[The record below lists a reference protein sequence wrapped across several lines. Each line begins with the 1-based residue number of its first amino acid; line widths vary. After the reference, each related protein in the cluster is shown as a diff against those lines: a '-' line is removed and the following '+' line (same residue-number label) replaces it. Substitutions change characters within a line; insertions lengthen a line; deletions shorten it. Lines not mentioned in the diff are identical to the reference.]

1 MAKKLNRNLI
11 GGLALFGMLLVG
23 LAGFALLRS
32 LPGHDPKVYEAQAK
46 ELQEKGELDRAAQTF
61 MRAFQRDPQKNPEY
75 LIMAAR
81 CYEAMGLLQEVR
93 SLIAEARKK
102 DPMLK
107 SASEMSVELEMEAA
121 KMVGGSTAWTRVK
134 DEAEKLLEINE
145 QSPAGKA
152 ALGIAL
158 ANLRGDDERMAEQ
171 ARTVLREAWKLDP
184 GNASVVE
191 SLVIGEIGT
200 ALGNLAERDREEGKR
215 LVQEGDAILAQSM
228 AAVTDKNT
236 KDYSNLKRMEALYK
250 AITATLPGLR
260 DDARLAE
267 GMAMLEQLAATDTVS
282 CDASLT
288 LANLKMGLSRAII
301 PRDLDGAERAVRS
314 AIERFPKDGRS
325 YLVLGQ
331 LLQMKRSAEPDVAK
345 RVEMMKQEA
354 AVFED
359 GLANVERAKAFK
371 KLMDNYYR
379 TLYFRELTTQEIDKA
394 QVPGTSEADRN
405 AMLAK
410 AEEWINKLKAEE
422 DPQSLVVRTLT
433 AALMNARGDIVKA
446 TAEAE
451 AADRLLGAAQDLQL
465 QLQLGDLYFRQQQW
479 GNARKALERAL
490 KSRPDMPLIYVRLGQ
505 AYLAMNDA
513 TTAIQY
519 LKASKPDSVRVALE
533 SSQLATQLRVEAYRQ
548 LNQIA
553 LAEEESKRL
562 TDTGPESELR
572 EARLMISAKRY
583 KEAETKLKALAKS
596 NPPSVDAVRV
606 LVQMYRDT
614 DQAEAARNF
623 VEEMAQSF
631 PDMRVFQGMKIALSD
646 SGEDARDAE
655 MVAFIEKEQDA
666 FTRETMLADYYMSRQ
681 KWADAMKRL
690 DAAESLQ
697 PKNAGI
703 IDRQFRAA
711 VLSEN
716 WDRANKYVLKD
727 GEMNLDG
734 SGGRIAQGR
743 LALARGEAA
752 KAVELMRAGLAVFP
766 SNSMGW
772 TYLAEAYIEQGN
784 RQEGR
789 TALARALEVN
799 PTNGLANRAMAELAL
814 REGDEK
820 AAEKYLDAAARVMQD
835 EPWVKRQVQIMKEKE
850 NPEQGIASR
859 ERVRKEDPKNL
870 ENLVLLARLYASPK
884 VGQFDKATEV
894 YREAMEAS
902 KNDLSL
908 AKEFAAFLGRD
919 DVNRPA
925 EGDALLVGLLRNAE
939 SDRSL
944 QAKISVALGQFCEAQ
959 KQFATADR
967 HFRFAVERDASPAIL
982 GACGEFY
989 ARTNRHK
996 EAAEYYKRL
1005 CEVAKDDAKV
1015 LQETRGRL
1023 CALYLAMGDLDEAKG
1038 AIDDFVKQYPA
1049 DAQGLIYLGAFHR
1062 IGGDI
1067 QKAKDAF
1074 DRLLEKQPDNSTALW
1089 QRGQLNMLQ
1098 GRWQAAQD
1106 DLQKSKAYSP
1116 RDFFYQHRIMLA
1128 QVLLELDQGAAAITE
1143 LKSILAD
1150 DPGNEMAIQA
1160 LVDAYCTMRPP
1171 RFQEAENQLLT
1182 VMRERPKEYQ
1192 WPMML
1197 GRVAEREV
1205 AGKSADEFREG
1216 AKKAAKAYEQAAE
1229 LSRYRAETVSA
1240 LFRVWKSS
1248 ENWQAIIGYADSK
1261 LSTRL
1266 LMSMPPE
1273 LAMVGLAYSRANQRE
1288 RCLEKFDQAMS
1299 AAGQDFLVY
1308 SKVVNEMISALGKDE
1323 TLKRVRA
1330 QAEASPENIDKQKAL
1345 VHMLH
1350 ADQKPEDAIA
1360 LCDRILKLAV
1370 RNEDKLF
1377 ALVGAGMLLEQLG
1390 RFDDAKTRYEE
1401 ALKIDSNE
1409 ATALNNLAYLLVDR
1423 LKRPAEAL
1431 PYAEQVNRIHR
1442 RSNANVLD
1450 TLGWIQAEMG
1460 KLREAAGTLLRALE
1474 VDRDNI
1480 AAQYHLGMVHKRLG
1494 EREEA
1499 IARMK
1504 SAKKAIET
1512 QRSSNFAKE
1521 VEAELR
1527 ELGAGSGS

>member
-81 CYEAMGLLQEVR
+81 CYEDMGLLQEVR
-93 SLIAEARKK
+93 SLISEARKK

-107 SASEMSVELEMEAA
+107 SASEMSVGLEMEVA
-121 KMVGGSTAWTRVK
+121 KMVGGTTTWTRVK
-134 DEAEKLLEINE
+134 EEADKLLEINE
-145 QSPAGKA
+145 QSPTGKA

-158 ANLRGDDERMAEQ
+158 ANLRGDDERLAEQ
-171 ARTVLREAWKLDP
+171 ALAVLREAWKLDP

-191 SLVIGEIGT
+191 ALVIGEIGT
-200 ALGNLAERDREEGKR
+200 ALGKLTDRDREDGKR
-215 LVQEGDAILAQSM
+215 LVQEGETIISQSL
-228 AAVTDKNT
+228 AAVTDKAT
-236 KDYSNLKRMEALYK
+236 KDYSNLKRMEGLYK
-250 AITATLPGLR
+250 ALTATLPGMR

-267 GMAMLEQLAATDTVS
+267 GVSLLEQLASSDTVS
-282 CDASLT
+282 CDAALT
-288 LANLKMGLSRAII
+288 LANLKLGLSGVNI
-301 PRDLDGAERAVRS
+301 PRDVEGAERAVRS
-314 AIERFPKDGRS
+314 AIERFPKDGRP
-325 YLVLGQ
+325 YLMLGQ
-331 LLQMKRSAEPDVAK
+331 ILQMKRSSEQDLAK
-345 RVEMMKQEA
+345 RLAMMGDEA
-354 AVFED
+354 KVFQD
-359 GLANVERAKAFK
+359 GLANVARAKAFK
-371 KLMDNYYR
+371 KQMDNFYR
-379 TLYFRELTTQEIDKA
+379 VLYFRELTTQELDKS
-394 QVPGTSEADRN
+394 QIPGMNEADRN
-405 AMLAK
+405 AAMAK

-433 AALMNARGDIVKA
+433 AALLNVRGDTVQA

-465 QLQLGDLYFRQQQW
+465 QLLLADLYFRQQQW
-479 GNARKALERAL
+479 GNARKSLERAL
-490 KSRPDMPLIYVRLGQ
+490 ASRRDLPLIYVRLAQ
-505 AYLAMNDA
+505 AHLAMNDA

-519 LKASKPDSVRVALE
+519 LNVTKPESVRNALE
-533 SSQLATQLRVEAYRQ
+533 TSQFAIQLRVEAYRQ
-548 LNQIA
+548 LNQLA
-553 LAEEESKRL
+553 LAQEWSSKLR
-562 TDTGPESELR
+562 DEGPAAALR
-572 EARLMISAKRY
+572 EARLMISAKRMD
-583 KEAETKLKALAKS
+583 EAEAKLKEILKTS
-596 NPPSVDAVRV
+596 PPDVDAVRL
-606 LVQMYRDT
+606 LVQLYRDT
-614 DQAEAARNF
+614 ERDAEARSL
-623 VEEMAQSF
+623 VDEMAKGN
-631 PDMRVFQGMKIALSD
+631 PDMRVFQGMKIALTD
-646 SGEDARDAE
+646 AGDEARDAQ
-655 MVAFIEKEQDA
+655 MIAFIEKEQDA
-666 FTRETMLADYYMSRQ
+666 LTRETMLADFYLSRQ
-681 KWADAMKRL
+681 KWKDAMARL
-690 DAAESLQ
+690 DAAEALQ
-697 PKNAGI
+697 PKNPGV

-711 VLSEN
+711 VLAQD

-727 GEMNLDG
+727 GELNLDG
-734 SGGRIAQGR
+734 SGGRIGQGR
-743 LALARGEAA
+743 LALAKGEGP

-772 TYLAEAYIEQGN
+772 TYLAEAYIEMGN
-784 RQEGR
+784 RSEAR
-789 TALARALEVN
+789 TALARALEIN
-799 PTNGLANRAMAELAL
+799 PTNGFANRAMAELAL
-814 REGDEK
+814 REGDE
-820 AAEKYLDAAARVMQD
+820 ASAEKYLEAASRVMQE
-835 EPWVKRQVQIMKEKE
+835 EPWVKRQVQIMKEKD

-859 ERVRKEDPKNL
+859 ERVRKEEPKNL
-870 ENLVLLARLYASPK
+870 ENLVLLARLYAHAK
-884 VGQFDKATEV
+884 VAQFDKATEV
-894 YREAMEAS
+894 YREALEVS
-902 KNDLSL
+902 KNDLAL
-908 AKEFAAFLGRD
+908 AKEFAAFLARD

-939 SDRSL
+939 KDRPM

-967 HFRFAVERDASPAIL
+967 HFRFAVERDPSPGIL
-982 GACGEFY
+982 NACGEFY

-1005 CEVAKDDAKV
+1005 CDVAKDDARV

-1023 CALYLAMGDLDEAKG
+1023 CALYLAMGDLDEAKVN
-1038 AIDDFVKQYPA
+1038 IDDYVKQYPNE
-1049 DAQGLIYLGAFHR
+1049 AQGLIYLGAFHR

-1074 DRLLEKQPDNSTALW
+1074 DRLLEKQPDNATALW

-1098 GRWQAAQD
+1098 GRWQAALD
-1106 DLQKSKAYSP
+1106 DLQKAKAYSP
-1116 RDFFYQHRIMLA
+1116 RDFFFQHRIMLA

-1143 LKSILAD
+1143 LKSILSD
-1150 DPGNEMAIQA
+1150 EPGNELAIQA

-1182 VMRERPKEYQ
+1182 VMRERPKDYQ

-1197 GRVAEREV
+1197 GRVAERE
-1205 AGKSADEFREG
+1205 ASGKSPEEIKDG

-1240 LFRVWKSS
+1240 LFRVCKHAD
-1248 ENWQAIIGYADSK
+1248 NPQAIISYADSR
-1261 LSTRL
+1261 LSTKL

-1273 LAMVGLAYSRANQRE
+1273 LAMVGWAYSRVGQRE
-1288 RCLEKFDQAMS
+1288 RCLERFDQAMS

-1308 SKVVNEMISALGKDE
+1308 SKVVNEMINALGKDE

-1350 ADQKPEDAIA
+1350 ADQKPDDAIA
-1360 LCDRILKLAV
+1360 LCDRIFKLAV

-1377 ALVGAGMLLEQLG
+1377 SLVGAGMLLEQLK
-1390 RFDDAKTRYEE
+1390 RYEDAKAKYEE

-1409 ATALNNLAYLLVDR
+1409 PTALNNLAYLLVDR
-1423 LKRPAEAL
+1423 LNRPAEAL

-1450 TLGWIQAEMG
+1450 TLGWIQAQMG

-1474 VDRDNI
+1474 IDRDNI
-1480 AAQYHLGMVHKRLG
+1480 AAQYHLGVIHKRLG

-1499 IARMK
+1499 IARLK
-1504 SAKKAIET
+1504 SAKKAIEN
-1512 QRSSNFAKE
+1512 QQSEGFAKL
-1521 VEAELR
+1521 VDAELR
-1527 ELGAGSGS
+1527 ELGAGAGS

>member
-32 LPGHDPKVYEAQAK
+32 LPGHDPKVYESQAK

-61 MRAFQRDPQKNPEY
+61 VRAFQRDPQKNPEY

-81 CYEAMGLLQEVR
+81 CYEEMGLLQEVR
-93 SLIAEARKK
+93 QLISEARKK

-107 SASEMSVELEMEAA
+107 SALEMSVELEMEVA
-121 KMVGGSTAWTRVK
+121 KMVGGTMSWTRVK
-134 DEAEKLLEINE
+134 EEAEKLLEINA

-152 ALGIAL
+152 AYGIAL
-158 ANLRGDDERMAEQ
+158 GNLRGDDERMAEQ
-171 ARTVLREAWKLDP
+171 ARTALREAWKIDP

-191 SLVIGEIGT
+191 ALVIGEIGST
-200 ALGNLAERDREEGKR
+200 LAKVTERDREESRR
-215 LVQEGDAILAQSM
+215 LVQEGDAIISQSL
-228 AAVTDKNT
+228 AAVTDKST
-236 KDYSNLKRMEALYK
+236 KDYSALKRMEGLYK
-250 AITATLPGLR
+250 TLTATLPGMR

-267 GMAMLEQLAATDTVS
+267 GLSLLEQLASTDTVS
-282 CDASLT
+282 CDAALT
-288 LANLKMGLSRAII
+288 LANLKLGISGANL
-301 PRDLDGAERAVRS
+301 PRDVEGAERAIR
-314 AIERFPKDGRS
+314 AAMERFPRDGRP
-325 YLVLGQ
+325 YLMLGQ
-331 LLQMKRSAEPDVAK
+331 ILQMKRSTEQDPAK
-345 RVEMMKQEA
+345 RMAMMEA
-354 AVFED
+354 EAKVFQD
-359 GLANVERAKAFK
+359 GLANVPRAKAFK
-371 KLMDNYYR
+371 KQMDNFYR
-379 TLYFRELTTQEIDKA
+379 ALYFRELTTQELDKS
-394 QVPGTSEADRN
+394 QLPGASEADRK
-405 AMLAK
+405 AALAA

-433 AALMNARGDIVKA
+433 AALLNARGDYVRA

-465 QLQLGDLYFRQQQW
+465 QLLLADLYFRQQQW
-479 GNARKALERAL
+479 GNARKSLERAL
-490 KSRPDMPLIYVRLGQ
+490 ATRRDMPLIYIRLAQ
-505 AYLAMNDA
+505 AHLAMNDA

-519 LKASKPDSVRVALE
+519 LKVTKPDSVRTALE
-533 SSQLATQLRVEAYRQ
+533 TSQFATQLRVEAYRQ

-553 LAEEESKRL
+553 LAEEENKKL
-562 TDTGPESELR
+562 TDVGPESKLR
-572 EARLMISAKRY
+572 EAQLLITAKRY
-583 KEAETKLKALAKS
+583 KDAEDKLKEILKTS
-596 NPPSVDAVRV
+596 PPDVSAARM

-614 DQAEAARNF
+614 EREADARKLVDELVRAN
-623 VEEMAQSF
+623 
-631 PDMRVFQGMKIALSD
+631 PDLRVFQGMKIALSTSD
-646 SGEDARDAE
+646 EATRDAE
-655 MVAFIEKEQDA
+655 MIAFIEGEKDA
-666 FTRETMLADYYMSRQ
+666 LTRETMLADFYLSRQ

-690 DAAESLQ
+690 DAAEAIQ
-697 PKNAGI
+697 PNNPGV

-711 VLSEN
+711 VLAED

-727 GEMNLDG
+727 GELNLDG

-743 LALARGEAA
+743 LALARGETE
-752 KAVELMRAGLAVFP
+752 KAVELMRAGLAAFP

-772 TYLAEAYIEQGN
+772 TFLAEAYIAMGN
-784 RQEGR
+784 RSEAR

-799 PTNGLANRAMAELAL
+799 PTNGFANRAMAELAL

-820 AAEKYLDAAARVMQD
+820 TAEKYLEAASRVMQD
-835 EPWVKRQVQIMKEKE
+835 EPWVKRQVQIMKERD

-859 ERVRKEDPKNL
+859 ERVRKEDPRNL

-884 VGQFDKATEV
+884 VAQFDKATEV
-894 YREAMEAS
+894 YREALEVS

-908 AKEFAAFLGRD
+908 AREFAAFLGRE

-939 SDRSL
+939 GDRPL
-944 QAKISVALGQFCEAQ
+944 QAKISVALGQFCESQ

-967 HFRFAVERDASPAIL
+967 HFRFAVEWDPSPPIL
-982 GACGEFY
+982 NACGEFY

-1005 CEVAKDDAKV
+1005 CDVAKDDARV

-1023 CALYLAMGDLDEAKG
+1023 CALYLAMGDLDEAKVN
-1038 AIDDFVKQYPA
+1038 IDDYVKQYPNE
-1049 DAQGLIYLGAFHR
+1049 AQGLIYLGAYHR

-1067 QKAKDAF
+1067 QKAKEAF
-1074 DRLLEKQPDNSTALW
+1074 DRLLEKQPDNATALW

-1098 GRWQAAQD
+1098 GRWQPAMD
-1106 DLQKSKAYSP
+1106 DLLKAKAYSP
-1116 RDFFYQHRIMLA
+1116 REFFYQHRIMLA
-1128 QVLLELDQGAAAITE
+1128 NVLLEMDQGAAAITE
-1143 LKSILAD
+1143 LKSILSD
-1150 DPGNEMAIQA
+1150 DPGNELAIQA

-1171 RFQEAENQLLT
+1171 RFQEAENLLLT
-1182 VMRERPKEYQ
+1182 VMREQPKEYQ
-1192 WPMML
+1192 WPMLL
-1197 GRVAEREV
+1197 GRVAEREA
-1205 AGKSADEFREG
+1205 AGKSPEEIREG
-1216 AKKAAKAYEQAAE
+1216 ARKAAKAYEQAAE

-1240 LFRVWKSS
+1240 LFRVCKHAD
-1248 ENWQAIIGYADSK
+1248 NPQAIISYADSK

-1273 LAMVGLAYSRANQRE
+1273 LAMVGWAYSRVGQRE

-1299 AAGQDFLVY
+1299 AAGQDFIVY
-1308 SKVVNEMISALGKDE
+1308 SKVVNEMIGALGKDE

-1350 ADQKPEDAIA
+1350 ADQKPDEAIA
-1360 LCDRILKLAV
+1360 LCDRIYKQAV

-1377 ALVGAGMLLEQLG
+1377 ALVGAGMLLEQLK
-1390 RFDDAKTRYEE
+1390 RYDEAKTKYEE

-1409 ATALNNLAYLLVDR
+1409 PTALNNLAYLLADR
-1423 LKRPAEAL
+1423 MKKPAEAL
-1431 PYAEQVNRIHR
+1431 PYAEQANRLHR

-1460 KLREAAGTLLRALE
+1460 RLREAAGTLLRALE
-1474 VDRDNI
+1474 IDRDNI
-1480 AAQYHLGMVHKRLG
+1480 AAQYHLGVIHKRLG

-1499 IARMK
+1499 IARLK
-1504 SAKKAIET
+1504 SARKAIEN
-1512 QRSSNFAKE
+1512 QRSDTFAKE

-1527 ELGAGSGS
+1527 ELEGGTGS